1 VSLPV
6 TKVELAFTQ
15 TSPGVYDYQDAT
27 SYTRSVEISRGIQ
40 RETDTFQAGSC
51 SIVFDN
57 NKRDFDPSYSTG
69 GFYAHVKPQA
79 SVRVTSGNQ
88 VIFIGF
94 IDSWSFDYQIVADAT
109 ATAVAYD
116 SISRLSKN
124 LLPAITWTAEK
135 TDVRVGRVLDR
146 SEVAWSSTARQVSPG
161 TITLGTDVVTDGTSA
176 WDYIQ
181 QVAQSEGGAAFVA
194 GNGDVIFKGQSAAE
208 VPSSVVTYRT
218 NLCKMPSVESA
229 TLTVSSATWTAIRS
243 STTAK
248 YGTYSALQTTFQDPT
263 DPTGGT
269 VTGIKYYDSSGTFK
283 KNTTYTVSVWVNNS
297 SATLAD
303 INLYVAAMTVG
314 TDFMTDYVTTKT
326 RLNSASGWVQ
336 LSVTFTPT
344 SNKGLLV
351 FFQNSGT
358 ETPTIRADGLLI
370 EASPYLE
377 DYFDGT
383 NLPTPPANVNYSA
396 AWSGTANLSTSVLT
410 VTTTYNASISNSIVL
425 GDNGGTAIP
434 YTDVRV
440 VYASETLYT
449 NVNVV
454 TSAGTVSQSNAAN
467 GTAYGIRTLTIDPS
481 LIPDNANGSALANYL
496 LNIYDNPQL
505 RFDSITVALESL
517 QASDQVK
524 ILDTDVWDAATIT
537 YTPSAVGSAISA
549 YQRIVGVN
557 HTITPDTHRTT
568 FNLAEFGNK
577 FRLDSLVYGH
587 LDQNVLGY

>member
-6 TKVELAFTQ
+6 TKVELGFTQ
-15 TSPGVYDYQDAT
+15 SAGSYVYQDVT
-27 SYTRSVEISRGIQ
+27 SFTRSVDISRGIQ

-51 SIVFDN
+51 SVVFDN
-57 NKRDFDPSYSTG
+57 NQRDFDPSYSSG
-69 GFYAHVKPQA
+69 GFYNEIKPQA
-79 SVRVTSGNQ
+79 SIKITSGNQ
-88 VIFIGF
+88 VIFVGF
-94 IDSWSFDYQIVADAT
+94 VDSWSFDYQIVADAT

-146 SEVAWSSTARQVSPG
+146 SEVAWSATARQLSPG
-161 TITLGTDVVTDGTSA
+161 TISLGTDSVTDGTTA

-194 GNGDVIFKGQSAAE
+194 GNGDVVFKGQSAAE

-229 TLTVSSATWTAIRS
+229 TLIAGGATWTATRS

-248 YGTYSALQTTFQDPT
+248 YGTYSALQTTFADPT

-269 VTGIKYYDSSGTFK
+269 VTGIKYYDSSGLFK

-297 SATLAD
+297 GATLAD

-326 RLNSASGWVQ
+326 RVNSSSGWVQ
-336 LSVTFTPT
+336 LSVTFTPKT
-344 SNKGLLV
+344 NKNFLV

-370 EASPYLE
+370 EASPYLQ

-383 NLPTPPANVNYSA
+383 NLPTPPANVTYSA
-396 AWSGTANLSTSVLT
+396 AWTGTANLSTSQLT
-410 VTTTYNASISNSIVL
+410 ITTTYNASIKNSIVL

-449 NVNVV
+449 NVSVV
-454 TSAGTVSQSNAAN
+454 STAGTTYSQSNAAN

-481 LIPDNANGSALANYL
+481 LASDATNSQALANYL
-496 LNIYDNPQL
+496 LDIYDNPQL

-517 QASDQVK
+517 QAANQVK
-524 ILDTDVWDAATIT
+524 VLDIDVWDAATIT
-537 YTPSAVGSAISA
+537 YTPSSVGSAISA

-557 HTITPDTHRTT
+557 HTITPDSHRTT

-577 FRLDSLVYGH
+577 FRLDSANFGVLNS
-587 LDQNVLGY
+587 NVLGY

>member
-1 VSLPV
+1 MSLPV

-15 TSPGVYDYQDAT
+15 TSPGVYDYKDVT
-27 SYTRSVEISRGIQ
+27 SFTRSVDITRGIQ

-51 SIVFDN
+51 SVVFDN
-57 NKRDFDPSYSTG
+57 NKRDFDPSYLG
-69 GFYAHVKPQA
+69 GFYNETKPQA
-79 SVRVTSGNQ
+79 SIKITSGNQ
-88 VIFIGF
+88 VIFVGF
-94 IDSWSFDYQIVADAT
+94 VDNWSFDYQIVADAT

-146 SEVAWSSTARQVSPG
+146 SEVAWSATARQLSPG
-161 TITLGTDVVTDGTSA
+161 TISLGTDAITDGTTA

-181 QVAQSEGGAAFVA
+181 QVATSEGGAAFVA
-194 GNGDVIFKGQSAAE
+194 GNGDVVFKGQSSAE
-208 VPSSVVTYRT
+208 MPSSVVTYRT

-229 TLTVSSATWTAIRS
+229 TLTAGGATWTATRS

-248 YGTYSALQTTFQDPT
+248 FGTYSALQTTFADPT

-269 VTGIKYYDSSGTFK
+269 VTGIKYYDTSGLFK

-297 SATLAD
+297 GSTLAD

-326 RLNSASGWVQ
+326 RVNSSSGWVQ
-336 LSVTFTPT
+336 LSVTFTPKT
-344 SNKGLLV
+344 NKNFLV
-351 FFQNSGT
+351 FLQNSGT

-370 EASPYLE
+370 EASPYLQ

-383 NLPTPPANVNYSA
+383 NLPTPPANVTYSA
-396 AWSGTANLSTSVLT
+396 AWTGTANLSTSQLT
-410 VTTTYNASISNSIVL
+410 ITTTYNASISNSIVL

-454 TSAGTVSQSNAAN
+454 STAGTTYSQSNAAN

-481 LIPDNANGSALANYL
+481 LVPDALNGQELANYL
-496 LNIYDNPQL
+496 LGIYDNPQL

-517 QASDQVK
+517 QAVDQVK
-524 ILDTDVWDAATIT
+524 VLDTDVWDAATIT
-537 YTPSAVGSAISA
+537 YTPSSVGSAISA

-557 HTITPDTHRTT
+557 HNITPDSHRTT

-577 FRLDSLVYGH
+577 FRLDSYALGNLNV
-587 LDQNVLGY
+587 NVLGY